1 MYISPLKTIIM
12 EGLRETFDNQYPNS
26 TFRDVN
32 IQLDYPVA
40 NQGYPAIFVKYDD
53 TTPLKRAGISM
64 VEMTNPETGNLVAP
78 FARWRFQGMITLTCV
93 SIVTALERD
102 DLYDE
107 VIRVVAFGRE
117 DPTLIG
123 RFHSYV
129 DSNDLIASIL
139 QTDVI
144 HPQGADANPG
154 TPWGTN
160 EIMFERSLGLEIVG
174 EFTPDMAAGS
184 FVNLSKIIVEPT
196 EDDGFGILAP
206 QPPFSI

>member
-12 EGLRETFDNQYPNS
+12 EGLRKTFDGQYPN
-26 TFRDVN
+26 TFFQNIN

-53 TTPLKRAGISM
+53 TVPLKRAGISM
-64 VEMTNPETGNLVAP
+64 VEMTNPIDGSPVAP
-78 FARWRFQGMITLTCV
+78 FARWRFQGMITLTVV
-93 SIVTALERD
+93 SISTALERD

-117 DPTLIG
+117 DPNLVG

-174 EFTPDMAAGS
+174 EFVPDMAEGVL
-184 FVNLSKIIVEPT
+184 VNLSKIIVTPT
-196 EDDGFGILAP
+196 EENALSPDSPI
-206 QPPFSI
+206 IIT